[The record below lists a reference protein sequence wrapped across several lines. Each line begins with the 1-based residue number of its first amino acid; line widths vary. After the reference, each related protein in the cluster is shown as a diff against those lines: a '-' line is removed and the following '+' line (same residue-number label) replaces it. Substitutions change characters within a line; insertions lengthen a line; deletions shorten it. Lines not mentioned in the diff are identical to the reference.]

1 MSGRAVTLFVT
12 KEIGV
17 PVPVTVRVTD
27 SVPPAVTGKVAAV
40 VVSAKD
46 WLVVVTVRLTVAVT
60 ADVPL
65 VPVTVIACAPE
76 GNAMLATVVMARVTG
91 IVCAG
96 LPSSVTL
103 PGLKLQSAPA
113 GRPALQLP
121 GLEAVELVKF
131 TVPVK
136 PLLGVMVTVETD
148 VCPAGMLDGLSAPAD
163 MVNGTVTVTVVG
175 AEVEALTD
183 ASPV

>member
-1 MSGRAVTLFVT
+1 MALFAT

-17 PVPVTVRVTD
+17 PVPVTVRLTGA
-27 SVPPAVTGKVAAV
+27 VPPTVTGKVAAV

-60 ADVPL
+60 AELPL

-76 GNAMLATVVMARVTG
+76 GNAMLAKVV
-91 IVCAG
+91 IVSVACWEP
-96 LPSSVTL
+96 LPLSVTL

-121 GLEAVELVKF
+121 GLEAVEFVKL

-136 PLLGVMVTVETD
+136 PLLGVMVTVEID
-148 VCPAGMLDGLSAPAD
+148 VCPAGMLAGLSALAD

-175 AEVEALTD
+175 AEVEGLTD

>member
-1 MSGRAVTLFVT
+1 MSGRAVTLLVT
-12 KEIGV
+12 KEMGV
-17 PVPVTVRVTD
+17 PVPVTVRLIGA
-27 SVPPAVTGKVAAV
+27 VPPTVTGKVAAV
-40 VVSAKD
+40 VVRAKD
-46 WLVVVTVRLTVAVT
+46 WLVVVTVMLTVAVT
-60 ADVPL
+60 ADAPL

-76 GNAMLATVVMARVTG
+76 GSAMLAAVVIVRATG

-113 GRPALQLP
+113 GRFAVQLP
-121 GLEAVELVKF
+121 GLDAVEFVKF

-136 PLLGVMVTVETD
+136 PLVGVMVTVD
-148 VCPAGMLDGLSAPAD
+148 VAVCPAGTLAGLSALAD